1 MCAKAAITTARLL
14 LGATTIICT
23 LFAGSVAAEDKMVTD
38 SIRISPQGLDLTQ
51 PADAQTFYTRLE
63 NAAWIVC
70 TRGTR
75 VGMLPPTINSGA
87 IRKRSERRSTPA
99 TSHWL
104 RRSIWPLI
112 RFRKLRPTGSSRP
125 NWWRSNRHCPRT
137 PAREYG
143 GGWLSRRR
151 TEQRQ
156 VFRVQVR
163 QCTRNQSTGI
173 SDATRANVAPRVE
186 NDAPGVRGFQAPGRS
201 VFANELAGGIV
212 HRSTAQG
219 ELA

>member
-75 VGMLPPTINSGA
+75 VGMLPPDDKFRCYQKALGEAVHASNKPLVTQIYLATHTLQEAASHG
-87 IRKRSERRSTPA
+87 IEPA
-99 TSHWL
+99 QL
-104 RRSIWPLI
+104 
-112 RFRKLRPTGSSRP
+112 
-125 NWWRSNRHCPRT
+125 
-137 PAREYG
+137 
-143 GGWLSRRR
+143 
-151 TEQRQ
+151 
-156 VFRVQVR
+156 
-163 QCTRNQSTGI
+163 
-173 SDATRANVAPRVE
+173 VAK
-186 NDAPGVRGFQAPGRS
+186 
-201 VFANELAGGIV
+201 
-212 HRSTAQG
+212 
-219 ELA
+219 